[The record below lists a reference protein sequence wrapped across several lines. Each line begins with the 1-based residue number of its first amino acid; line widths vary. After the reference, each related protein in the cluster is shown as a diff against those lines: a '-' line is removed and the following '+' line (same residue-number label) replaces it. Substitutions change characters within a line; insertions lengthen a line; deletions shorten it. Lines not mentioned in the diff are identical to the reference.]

1 MLVRLLQKYFGPDFH
16 YCNFYAEPP
25 GCCGTVPCST
35 PRKTQLSKNHDFDLK
50 VPQVAGQKY
59 LIQYRDFVPSV
70 VSNFELYVRQ
80 GNPDTQGSFRTFV
93 SAEFARY
100 RGFVDKWVTSE
111 FGRRQLVLRY
121 DDFLADPAAGL
132 ARAVAYFD
140 AGAAVDPERIRMAV
154 DTIDGERIE
163 QSKVTRLQ
171 ASGVHQPRDVTAF
184 RHYRPA
190 LFEKL
195 AKLSLTRAEVA
206 RIYQG
211 VHNKP
216 VPENKMLQLQT
227 HESPQALQAA
237 LERHVAVKARK
248 TAAGAVNINKKTD

>member
-1 MLVRLLQKYFGPDFH
+1 
-16 YCNFYAEPP
+16 
-25 GCCGTVPCST
+25 
-35 PRKTQLSKNHDFDLK
+35 
-50 VPQVAGQKY
+50 
-59 LIQYRDFVPSV
+59 
-70 VSNFELYVRQ
+70 
-80 GNPDTQGSFRTFV
+80 
-93 SAEFARY
+93 
-100 RGFVDKWVTSE
+100 
-111 FGRRQLVLRY
+111 
-121 DDFLADPAAGL
+121 
-132 ARAVAYFD
+132 
-140 AGAAVDPERIRMAV
+140 MAV

-163 QSKVTRLQ
+163 QTKVTRLQ

-227 HESPQALQAA
+227 HETPQALQAA